1 MNDFFIVD
9 IDNNGIPNSDGS
21 ADIIHLAKEL
31 GKCNLPAEEA
41 AKIAAAKL
49 SERQSHN
56 SGWYRIQAT
65 RGLTGGHRLVP
76 RVKESFKEVKYLITL
91 RFDG

>member
-1 MNDFFIVD
+1 MTIPD
-9 IDNNGIPNSDGS
+9 IDNNGNTHSDGS

-31 GKCNLPAEEA
+31 GKHHVPEEEA

-49 SERQSHN
+49 AEKTSHN

-65 RGLTGGHRLVP
+65 RKLTGGHRLIP
-76 RVKESFKEVKYLITL
+76 TVKQNFKDVSYWTYTHVA
-91 RFDG
+91 D